1 MKRFLGH
8 YCKIV
13 YKIAGDQKRDVSG
26 EILDFNDAGFIV
38 LENQEGLHCLNS
50 RKIISIKP
58 REKTLGV
65 DI

>member
-13 YKIAGDQKRDVSG
+13 YKVAGDQKKVVTGDIV
-26 EILDFNDAGFIV
+26 DFNKAGFIII
-38 LENQEGLHCLNS
+38 ESQEGVHYLNS

-58 REKTLGV
+58 REKNRGV
-65 DI
+65 DL